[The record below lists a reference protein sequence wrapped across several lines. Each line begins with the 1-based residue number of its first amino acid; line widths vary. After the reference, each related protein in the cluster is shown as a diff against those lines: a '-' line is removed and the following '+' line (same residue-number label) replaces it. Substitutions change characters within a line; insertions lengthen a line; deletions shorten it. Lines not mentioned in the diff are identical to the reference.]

1 MKVFFDASVILA
13 GLMSKT
19 GGSAVLLRLSEKGKL
34 KTATSRL
41 VLEEVKRNIK
51 KKLSK
56 RQLIV
61 FAEWLKKAKPQVVA
75 VSQNEIKK
83 YKEIVASKD
92 AHVIA
97 GAVKT
102 KVKYLVTLDKK
113 HLLKINQEK
122 TSLSFKILTPGDLIN
137 LL

>member
-1 MKVFFDASVILA
+1 
-13 GLMSKT
+13 MSKT
-19 GGSAVLLRLSEKGKL
+19 GGSAVLLLLSEKGGL
-34 KTATSRL
+34 KAMTSNL
-41 VLEEVKRNIK
+41 ILEEVKRNIK
-51 KKLSK
+51 KKLSE
-56 RQLIV
+56 RQLIK
-61 FAEWLKKAKPQVVA
+61 FAEWLSNAKPHVVA
-75 VSQNEIKK
+75 MRA
-83 YKEIVASKD
+83 KEIESYKDIVAAKD

-97 GAVKT
+97 AAAKA